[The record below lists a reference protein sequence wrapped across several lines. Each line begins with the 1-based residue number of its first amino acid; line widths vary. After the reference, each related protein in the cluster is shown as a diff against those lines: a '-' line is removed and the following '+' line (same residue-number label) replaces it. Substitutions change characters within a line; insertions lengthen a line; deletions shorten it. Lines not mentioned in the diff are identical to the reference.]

1 LPGLVL
7 EFAIG
12 RELRLEDCIMVGAG
26 AADRTMAQRLRM
38 TFANAAEFFG

>member
-26 AADRTMAQRLRM
+26 RADRTMAQRLHM
-38 TFANAAEFFG
+38 TYADAREFFG